1 MNDNELMIAMLQ
13 AWNAKDMSAFSSLCK
28 EAAARNLAEW
38 DEDQ

>member
-13 AWNAKDMSAFSSLCK
+13 AWNSKDMGVFSSLCK
-28 EAAARNLAEW
+28 EAAARNLVEW